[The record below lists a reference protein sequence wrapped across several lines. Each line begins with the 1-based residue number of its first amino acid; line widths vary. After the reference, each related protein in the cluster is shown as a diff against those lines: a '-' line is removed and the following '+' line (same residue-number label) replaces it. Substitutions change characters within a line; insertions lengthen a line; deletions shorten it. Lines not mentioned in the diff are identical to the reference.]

1 MSGFSSRQE
10 IEASQLQQLQA
21 LLKVLLPANPFYTRK
36 LGDSLSIES
45 LANFS
50 QRVPFTT
57 KSEIVRDQ
65 NETPPYG
72 TNRTFPLET
81 YTRFNQ
87 TSATTGNPLRWLDT
101 PQSWDWMLGCW
112 NEVLAAANVNSG
124 ARIFFA
130 FSFGPFLG
138 FWTAF
143 EAAAKRGCL
152 CIPGGGLSSEGRV
165 RAIIDNEASV
175 LCCTPTYAIRLGETA
190 SFKTGE
196 SPVRTIIV
204 AGEPGGSIAGV
215 RHRIEELW
223 PGARVFDHHGMTE
236 IGPVTFECPARS
248 GVLHIIEHGY
258 YSEIVDPQNGA
269 PVATGETGEL
279 VLTNLGRTASPLV
292 RYRTG
297 DLVRRCATEGCECG
311 RSDMALEGGI
321 LGRLDD
327 MIIVRGV
334 NVFPGAV
341 EEIVR
346 RFPEVTE
353 YQVEI
358 DARDALPQMCL
369 HIETSSNADA
379 VAKSIEDALRAA
391 LTLRVPVNVAPE
403 NSLPRFEMKAKRWV
417 RR

>member
-1 MSGFSSRQE
+1 MRGFPSRQE
-10 IEASQLQQLQA
+10 IEASQLEQLQS

-36 LGDSLSIES
+36 LGASLSIES
-45 LANFS
+45 LDDFS

-57 KSEIVRDQ
+57 KSEIAHDQ
-65 NETPPYG
+65 NVAPPYG

-81 YTRFNQ
+81 YTRFSQ

-112 NEVLAAANVNSG
+112 NEVLAAAGVEAG
-124 ARIFFA
+124 TRIFFA

-143 EAAAKRGCL
+143 EAAARRGCL

-165 RAIIDNEASV
+165 RAVIDNAAEV

-190 SFKTGE
+190 RFEAGTP
-196 SPVRTIIV
+196 PVKTIIV

-215 RHRIEELW
+215 RNRIEELW

-248 GVLHIIEHGY
+248 GVLHIIESAY
-258 YSEIVDPQNGA
+258 YPEIVDARNGEAVA
-269 PVATGETGEL
+269 PGETGEL
-279 VLTNLGRTASPLV
+279 VLTNLGRTASPLL

-297 DLVRRCATEGCECG
+297 DLVRRADAERCVCG
-311 RSDMALEGGI
+311 RSDTALEGGI

-327 MIIVRGV
+327 MVIVRGV

-379 VAKSIEDALRAA
+379 VARAIEEALRAA
-391 LTLRVPVNVAPE
+391 LTLRVPVRVAPE